1 MVYKALLIA
10 VDQYLNTSPLPNT
23 VNDVSEIKRLL
34 LEPPSFFKKEN
45 VEVFQ
50 GNIAKRNILYSVLT
64 SFFEDALPNDILFL
78 FWAGHGYLHNNN
90 EGYFVPFDGDIYH
103 PEDSMIKMTD
113 VRDLIDHTVAGTVL
127 AFFDTCH
134 SGAVARNIQHEMVR
148 GLEVKGSGKVL
159 IAACTSNQEAWDR
172 NGHGAFTD
180 YLIRGLEGEA
190 ANANG
195 EIDVYNLYSYVNT
208 KVTEE
213 FKDQTPVMKSTL
225 TGKPLLLKRV
235 VKRESQSFG
244 TSPTIGTKIV
254 NSSGSY
260 FWLGELTCEYDEYR
274 EPKAG
279 TYELVLKNPDGKT
292 ERVLKSMQQNNS
304 QYAFSVRNFADM
316 VTVKNIRVE
325 SQKENT
331 TVTLTLVSLGN
342 AISST
347 FPEMSINLMGKSLS
361 ADDIA
366 LLRLRRI
373 LFGEKSSRHD
383 SSFALL
389 ESMIMNPSNA
399 RVPVIADLLRVLKGK
414 GYTMEQ
420 IRGKVVEQL
429 ILTGTLQE
437 IEDLTFIVENGV
449 IKKVCLQGYRPKY
462 YANVESTKIEINE
475 SVNI

>member
-50 GNIAKRNILYSVLT
+50 GNIAKRNILHSALT
-64 SFFEDALPNDILFL
+64 SFFEDASPNDILFL
-78 FWAGHGYLHNNN
+78 FWAGHGFLHNN
-90 EGYFVPFDGDIYH
+90 EGYFVPFDGDAYN

-113 VRDLIDHTVAGTVL
+113 VRDLIDHTIASTVL

-134 SGAVARNIQHEMVR
+134 SGAIARNIQHEMVR

-159 IAACTSNQEAWDR
+159 IAACTSNQWAWDR

-190 ANANG
+190 ADANG
-195 EIDVYNLYSYVNT
+195 EIDVYNLYSYVSK
-208 KVTEE
+208 KVAEE

-235 VKRESQSFG
+235 VKREGQSFG
-244 TSPTIGTKIV
+244 TSPAIETKIV
-254 NSSGSY
+254 NSSGAY
-260 FWLGELTCEYDEYR
+260 FWLGDLTCEYDEYR

-279 TYELVLKNPDGKT
+279 TYELVLKNPDNKT
-292 ERVLKSMQQNNS
+292 ERTLKLMQQNS
-304 QYAFSVRNFADM
+304 GQYALSVRNFADM
-316 VTVKNIRVE
+316 VTIENIRVE
-325 SQKENT
+325 SQKEDT
-331 TVTLTLVSLGN
+331 TVTITLVSLGDY
-342 AISST
+342 SSFT
-347 FPEMSINLMGKSLS
+347 FPEMSINLMGKRLS

-366 LLRLRRI
+366 MLRVRRI
-373 LFGEKSSRHD
+373 LFGEELPRYDHSSV
-383 SSFALL
+383 LL
-389 ESMIMNPSNA
+389 ESMIINPSNA
-399 RVPVIADLLRVLKGK
+399 KIQVISNLLRILKEK

-437 IEDLTFIVENGV
+437 IEDLTFVVENGV

-462 YANVESTKIEINE
+462 YANVEPTKIEINE